1 MNRASVSSGSPY
13 EPIVGFAR
21 AVRIGNTIAIGGTAP
36 IAPHGTNVGVGD
48 PAVQARRCFEIT
60 REALEERGAGLENVI
75 RTRFLL
81 TPIDDWQAVAKVHG
95 DQVAGGT
102 KCGAEPQRR
111 QPGSLTA
118 PGLTIAS
125 DSRPTASRYAVSTAT
140 CMS

>member
-60 REALEERGAGLENVI
+60 REALDERGRRRSVFHLCSVHRLDRARGAC
-75 RTRFLL
+75 TRVAPANRRAWSLL
-81 TPIDDWQAVAKVHG
+81 
-95 DQVAGGT
+95 
-102 KCGAEPQRR
+102 
-111 QPGSLTA
+111 GSLVWIYFK
-118 PGLTIAS
+118 GF
-125 DSRPTASRYAVSTAT
+125 R
-140 CMS
+140 